1 MKKEGNEVEK
11 ICKESTD
18 CQPTIEEKQ
27 LCNVEK
33 HPKQD
38 FQVERLAFFSDAVF
52 AIAITL
58 LIVDFK
64 VPNITVN
71 STYQE
76 VLRQLFDLKFHFL
89 AILCSFAILATYWYN
104 HHFLF
109 KYIHNYNSK
118 IIIAN
123 MFVLLPIIFF
133 SFITNFWA
141 ESLVNLM
148 NLRSSI
154 ENPDI
159 YVLGFS
165 LFFLNNFFAALA
177 IFIFYWVAIVKYKEL
192 SFEMPMQKRI
202 KFISDALFK
211 VTFFGILSVVTLITH
226 NMAFI
231 ALTMM
236 IIFVLRKIYIKK
248 LATKMAER

>member
-1 MKKEGNEVEK
+1 MRNKSKKKYEK
-11 ICKESTD
+11 NAD
-18 CQPTIEEKQ
+18 CQPISDE
-27 LCNVEK
+27 EK

-58 LIVDFK
+58 LVIDFK
-64 VPNITVN
+64 VPDITAN

-76 VLRQLFDLKFHFL
+76 VLQQLFDLKFHFL
-89 AILCSFAILATYWYN
+89 AILFSFFLIATYWYH

-118 IIIAN
+118 IIVAN

-133 SFITNFWA
+133 TFTTTFWA
-141 ESLVNLM
+141 ESLVSLGDNITT
-148 NLRSSI
+148 NI
-154 ENPDI
+154 DI

-177 IFIFYWVAIVKYKEL
+177 TYILYWLATVKYKEL
-192 SFEMPMQKRI
+192 SFEIPMQQKI
-202 KFISDALFK
+202 KFISNVLFK
-211 VTFFGILSVVTLITH
+211 VTFFGILSIVTFIT
-226 NMAFI
+226 NNQVI
-231 ALTMM
+231 IPLTM
-236 IIFVLRKIYIKK
+236 IFIFILRKIFIKK
-248 LATKMAER
+248 IAIKLIPSTTKD